1 MWDLLESGDPLQP
14 SHVDLLRQIRLF
26 KNSPEEIVVSKQGR
40 TGNMGLIFGDQSG
53 VGEDWTNG
61 EGGVEKGMEVEKSD

>member
-1 MWDLLESGDPLQP
+1 MLESDTTLQP

-26 KNSPEEIVVSKQGR
+26 KNSPEEVIVSKPGR
-40 TGNMGLIFGDQSG
+40 TANMGLMTGGEVG

-61 EGGVEKGMEVEKSD
+61 EEEVPSMEVEK